1 MPHLDAASTVMLI
14 ISITLGVAASA
25 CALAAAYVYLHENPE
40 RDNIARNHLARRWL
54 VATAVLG
61 FSVVLMRFVWLLVQ

>member
-1 MPHLDAASTVMLI
+1 MPHLDTASTVMLI

-25 CALAAAYVYLHENPE
+25 CALAAAYVYLRENPK
-40 RDNIARNHLARRWL
+40 RDNIARDRLARRWL

-61 FSVVLMRFVWLLVQ
+61 FAVVLMRFVWLLVR